1 MANITESRNK
11 NGDIISYRIRVSDG
25 CGVDGKQRFKTLTW
39 KVPHGMTEK
48 QAAKEAEKIALQ
60 FEDEVKNG
68 LAGSQ
73 RGLKLADFVPMYLE
87 IKKGSLS
94 PRIHFEY
101 ARTLNDVIIPA
112 IGHIKLSELRP
123 AHVQAFVNQLQGDVK
138 RKKNGT
144 IDDNNPKLSP
154 ATIRR
159 KLTVLQSVLTQAVK
173 LGLISQNPADSKR
186 LTLPKV
192 TTPKIEIFSRQAAA
206 KMLECLEDEP
216 LQFQVLIQL
225 AIMSGC
231 RCGELCALK
240 FSDFDYETCK
250 MTVERSAYKLKGQ
263 PIAIKPPKDYE
274 VRTITLNEHC
284 IELVKL
290 LQAEKRREAQRL
302 GTYWKNGEWLFT
314 QIDGEIINPQTPTV
328 QFRKFL
334 DRHGLERK
342 KFHALRHSSAT
353 LLLYGGANIKTVQ
366 QRLGHAD
373 IVTTN
378 KYLHAV
384 QEADEQAANI
394 LQDMF
399 ITQKKKPEEQA
410 EQHVTPKINSADCQG
425 SEAS

>member
-1 MANITESRNK
+1 MANIKENRNK
-11 NGDIISYRIRVSDG
+11 DGQLISFRFRVSDG
-25 CGVDGKQRFKTLTW
+25 YGVDGKQRRQTMTW

-48 QAAKEAEKIALQ
+48 QAVKAAEKAAIE
-60 FEDEVKNG
+60 FEDQVLNG

-73 RGLKLADFVPMYLE
+73 KSLKLADFVPMYLD

-101 ARTLNDVIIPA
+101 ERTLNDVILPA
-112 IGHIKLSELRP
+112 LGHIKLSELRS
-123 AHVQAFVNQLQGDVK
+123 AHVQAFVNQLQGDVR
-138 RKKNGT
+138 RKKDGT
-144 IDDNNPKLSP
+144 IDENNPKLSP

-192 TTPKIEIFSRQAAA
+192 TTPKIEIFSKQAAA
-206 KMLECLEDEP
+206 RMLECLEDEP

-250 MTVERSAYKLKGQ
+250 LTVERSAYKLKGQ

-274 VRTITLNEHC
+274 VRTITLNPHC
-284 IELVKL
+284 IELVKP

-302 GTYWKNGEWLFT
+302 GTAWKGSDWVFT
-314 QIDGEIINPQTPTV
+314 QADGEIINPQTPTV
-328 QFRKFL
+328 QFSKFL
-334 DRHGLERK
+334 ARHGLEHK

-399 ITQKKKPEEQA
+399 ITQKKRSDEQA
-410 EQHVTPKINSADCQG
+410 EPQNIQKIG
-425 SEAS
+425 

>member
-1 MANITESRNK
+1 MANLKANK
-11 NGDIISYRIRVSDG
+11 DKDGKIISFRIRVSDG

-39 KVPHGMTEK
+39 KVPHSMTEN
-48 QAAKEAEKIALQ
+48 QAAKEAEKIAMQ

-73 RGLKLADFVPMYLE
+73 RNLKLADFVPMYLE
-87 IKKGSLS
+87 VKKGSLS
-94 PRIHFEY
+94 PRIHVEY
-101 ARTLNDVIIPA
+101 EKTLNKVIIPA
-112 IGHIKLSELRP
+112 LGHIKLSELRP
-123 AHVQAFVNQLQGDVK
+123 AHVQAFVNQLQGDVR
-138 RKKNGT
+138 RKKDGSL
-144 IDDNNPKLSP
+144 DADNTKISP

-192 TTPKIEIFSRQAAA
+192 TAPKIEIFSKQAAV

-231 RCGELCALK
+231 RAGELCALK

-250 MTVERSAYKLKGQ
+250 MTVERSAYKITGQ

-274 VRTITLNEHC
+274 VRTITLNPHC

-302 GTYWKNGEWLFT
+302 GTYWKGGEWLFT
-314 QIDGEIINPQTPTV
+314 QADGEIMHPHTPTAK
-328 QFRKFL
+328 FRKFL
-334 DRHGLERK
+334 AKHNLPHK
-342 KFHALRHSSAT
+342 KFHSLRHSSAT

-399 ITQKKKPEEQA
+399 ITHKKRSEEQA
-410 EQHVTPKINSADCQG
+410 EQHNIQKIG
-425 SEAS
+425 

>member
-1 MANITESRNK
+1 MANIKENRNK
-11 NGDIISYRIRVSDG
+11 DGQIISFRFRVSDG
-25 CGVDGKQRFKTLTW
+25 YGVDGKQRRQTMTW

-48 QAAKEAEKIALQ
+48 QAVKAAEKAAIE
-60 FEDEVKNG
+60 FEDQVLNG

-73 RGLKLADFVPMYLE
+73 KSLKLADFVPMYLD

-101 ARTLNDVIIPA
+101 ERTLNDVILPA
-112 IGHIKLSELRP
+112 LGHIKLSELRS
-123 AHVQAFVNQLQGDVK
+123 AHVQAFVNQLQGDVR
-138 RKKNGT
+138 RKKNGE
-144 IDDNNPKLSP
+144 IDENNPKLSP

-192 TTPKIEIFSRQAAA
+192 TTPKIEIFSKQAAA
-206 KMLECLEDEP
+206 RMLECLEDEP

-250 MTVERSAYKLKGQ
+250 LTVERSAYKLKGQ

-274 VRTITLNEHC
+274 VRTITLNPHC

-302 GTYWKNGEWLFT
+302 GTAWKDSDWVFT
-314 QIDGEIINPQTPTV
+314 QANGEIINPQTPTV
-328 QFRKFL
+328 QFSKFL
-334 DRHGLERK
+334 ARHGLEHK

-399 ITQKKKPEEQA
+399 ITQKKRPDEQA
-410 EQHVTPKINSADCQG
+410 KPQNIQKIG
-425 SEAS
+425 

>member
-1 MANITESRNK
+1 MANVSERKDKDGNIV
-11 NGDIISYRIRVSDG
+11 SYRIRVSRGYDG
-25 CGVDGKQRFKTLTW
+25 QGNKIKPYEKTY
-39 KVPHGMTEK
+39 KPEKGMTRRQIEK
-48 QAAKEAEKIALQ
+48 ELQRQVTLFEEECKKGTIGTAA
-60 FEDEVKNG
+60 N
-68 LAGSQ
+68 
-73 RGLKLADFVPMYLE
+73 LKLRDFIPQYLE

-94 PRIHFEY
+94 PRILFEY
-101 ARTLNDVIIPA
+101 ERTLNDVIIPA
-112 IGHIKLSELRP
+112 LGHIKLTELRP
-123 AHVQAFVNQLQGDVK
+123 AHVQAFVNQLQGNVR
-138 RKKNGT
+138 RKKDGSL
-144 IDDNNPKLSP
+144 DENNPKLSP
-154 ATIRR
+154 ATIHR

-192 TTPKIEIFSRQAAA
+192 TTPKIEIFSKQAAA
-206 KMLECLEDEP
+206 KMLEFLEDEP
-216 LQFQVLIQL
+216 LQFQVLVQL

-240 FSDFDYETCK
+240 FSDFDYESCK
-250 MTVERSAYKLKGQ
+250 MTVERSAYKIAGQ

-274 VRTITLNEHC
+274 VRTIALNEYC
-284 IELVKL
+284 IELVKM
-290 LQAEKRREAQRL
+290 LQTEKLHEAQRL
-302 GTYWKNGEWLFT
+302 GTAWKGSDWLFT

-328 QFRKFL
+328 QFSKFL
-334 DRHGLERK
+334 KKHDLEHK

-394 LQDMF
+394 LQNMF
-399 ITQKKKPEEQA
+399 ITRKKNLEEQG
-410 EQHVTPKINSADCQG
+410 EQQSIQKIG
-425 SEAS
+425 

>member
-1 MANITESRNK
+1 MANLKANK
-11 NGDIISYRIRVSDG
+11 DKDGKIISFRIRVSDG

-39 KVPHGMTEK
+39 KVPHSMTEK
-48 QAAKEAEKIALQ
+48 QAAKEAEKIAMQ

-73 RGLKLADFVPMYLE
+73 RNLKLADFVPMYLE
-87 IKKGSLS
+87 VKKGSLS
-94 PRIHFEY
+94 PRIHVEY
-101 ARTLNDVIIPA
+101 EKTLNKVIIPA
-112 IGHIKLSELRP
+112 LGHIKLSELRP
-123 AHVQAFVNQLQGDVK
+123 AHVQAFVNQLQGDVR
-138 RKKNGT
+138 RKKDGSL
-144 IDDNNPKLSP
+144 DADNTKISP

-192 TTPKIEIFSRQAAA
+192 TAPKIEIFSKQAAV

-231 RCGELCALK
+231 RAGELCALK

-250 MTVERSAYKLKGQ
+250 MTVERSAYKITGQ

-274 VRTITLNEHC
+274 VCTITLNPHC

-302 GTYWKNGEWLFT
+302 GTYWKGGEWLFT
-314 QIDGEIINPQTPTV
+314 QADGEIMHPHTPTAK
-328 QFRKFL
+328 FRKFL
-334 DRHGLERK
+334 SKHNLPHK
-342 KFHALRHSSAT
+342 KFHSLRHSSAT

-399 ITQKKKPEEQA
+399 ITHKKRSEEQA
-410 EQHVTPKINSADCQG
+410 EQHNIQKIG
-425 SEAS
+425 

>member
-1 MANITESRNK
+1 MANIKENRNK
-11 NGDIISYRIRVSDG
+11 DGQIISFRFRVSDG
-25 CGVDGKQRFKTLTW
+25 YGVDGKQRRQTMTW

-48 QAAKEAEKIALQ
+48 QAVKAAEKAAIE
-60 FEDEVKNG
+60 FEDQVLNG

-73 RGLKLADFVPMYLE
+73 KSLKLADFVPMYLD

-101 ARTLNDVIIPA
+101 ERTLNDVILPA
-112 IGHIKLSELRP
+112 LGHIKLSELRS
-123 AHVQAFVNQLQGDVK
+123 AHVQAFVNQLQGDVR
-138 RKKNGT
+138 RKKNGE
-144 IDDNNPKLSP
+144 IDENNPKLSP

-192 TTPKIEIFSRQAAA
+192 TTPKIEIFSKQTAAR
-206 KMLECLEDEP
+206 MLECLEDEP

-250 MTVERSAYKLKGQ
+250 LTVERSAYKLKGQ

-274 VRTITLNEHC
+274 VRTITLNPHC

-302 GTYWKNGEWLFT
+302 GTAWKGSDWVFT
-314 QIDGEIINPQTPTV
+314 QADGEIINPQTPTV
-328 QFRKFL
+328 QFSKFL
-334 DRHGLERK
+334 ARHGLEHK

-399 ITQKKKPEEQA
+399 ITQKKRPDEQA
-410 EQHVTPKINSADCQG
+410 EPQNIQKIG
-425 SEAS
+425 

>member
-1 MANITESRNK
+1 MANIKANK
-11 NGDIISYRIRVSDG
+11 DKDGKIISFRIRVSDG
-25 CGVDGKQRFKTLTW
+25 CGVDGKQRFKTTTW
-39 KVPHGMTEK
+39 KVPYNYTDK
-48 QAAKEAEKIALQ
+48 QAAKEAEKIAMQ

-73 RGLKLADFVPMYLE
+73 RNLKLADFVPMYLE
-87 IKKGSLS
+87 VKKGSLS
-94 PRIHFEY
+94 PRIHVEY
-101 ARTLNDVIIPA
+101 EKTLNKVIIPVL
-112 IGHIKLSELRP
+112 GHIKLSELRP
-123 AHVQAFVNQLQGDVK
+123 AHVQAFVNQLQGDVR
-138 RKKNGT
+138 RKKDGSL
-144 IDDNNPKLSP
+144 DNENTKISP

-173 LGLISQNPADSKR
+173 LGLINQNPADSKR

-192 TTPKIEIFSRQAAA
+192 TAPKIEIFSKQQAA
-206 KMLECLEDEP
+206 KMLECLEGEP

-250 MTVERSAYKLKGQ
+250 MTVERSAYKIKGQ

-274 VRTITLNEHC
+274 VRTITLNPYC

-290 LQAEKRREAQRL
+290 LQAEKRSEAQRL
-302 GTYWKNGEWLFT
+302 GTYWKDGQWLFT
-314 QIDGEIINPQTPTV
+314 QADGEIINPQTPTV
-328 QFRKFL
+328 QFSKFL
-334 DRHGLERK
+334 ERHGLEHK
-342 KFHALRHSSAT
+342 KFHALRHSAAT

-378 KYLHAV
+378 KYLHVVA
-384 QEADEQAANI
+384 EADEQAANI

-399 ITQKKKPEEQA
+399 ITQKKRPQEQPHTI
-410 EQHVTPKINSADCQG
+410 QKTG
-425 SEAS
+425 

>member
-1 MANITESRNK
+1 MANLQANK
-11 NGDIISYRIRVSDG
+11 DKDGKIISYRIRVSDG
-25 CGVDGKQRFKTLTW
+25 CGVDGKQRFKTTTW
-39 KVPHGMTEK
+39 KVPHGMTDK
-48 QAAKEAEKIALQ
+48 QAAKEAEKIAIQ

-73 RGLKLADFVPMYLE
+73 RNLKLADFVPMYLE
-87 IKKGSLS
+87 VKKGSLS
-94 PRIHFEY
+94 PRIHVEY
-101 ARTLNDVIIPA
+101 EKTLNKVIIPA
-112 IGHIKLSELRP
+112 LGHIKLSELRP
-123 AHVQAFVNQLQGDVK
+123 AHVQAFVNQLQGDVR
-138 RKKNGT
+138 RKKDGSLDVENT
-144 IDDNNPKLSP
+144 KISP

-192 TTPKIEIFSRQAAA
+192 TTPKIEIFSKQAAA

-216 LQFQVLIQL
+216 LQFQVLVQL

-231 RCGELCALK
+231 RAGELCALK
-240 FSDFDYETCK
+240 FSDFDYDTCK
-250 MTVERSAYKLKGQ
+250 MTVERSAYKITGQ

-274 VRTITLNEHC
+274 VRTITLNPHC

-302 GTYWKNGEWLFT
+302 GTYWKGGEWLFT
-314 QIDGEIINPQTPTV
+314 QADGEIMHPHTPTAK
-328 QFRKFL
+328 FRKFL
-334 DRHGLERK
+334 AKHNLPHK

-399 ITQKKKPEEQA
+399 ITHKKRSEEQA
-410 EQHVTPKINSADCQG
+410 EQHDIQKIG
-425 SEAS
+425 

>member
-1 MANITESRNK
+1 MANLQANK
-11 NGDIISYRIRVSDG
+11 DKDGKIISYRIRVSDG
-25 CGVDGKQRFKTLTW
+25 CGVDGKQRFKTTTW
-39 KVPHGMTEK
+39 KVPHGMTDK
-48 QAAKEAEKIALQ
+48 QAAKEAEKIAIQ

-73 RGLKLADFVPMYLE
+73 RNLKLADFVPMYLE
-87 IKKGSLS
+87 VKKGSLS
-94 PRIHFEY
+94 PRIHVEY
-101 ARTLNDVIIPA
+101 EKTLNKVIIPA
-112 IGHIKLSELRP
+112 LGHIKLSELRP
-123 AHVQAFVNQLQGDVK
+123 AHVQAFVNQLQGDVR
-138 RKKNGT
+138 RKKDGT
-144 IDDNNPKLSP
+144 IDEKNPKLSP

-192 TTPKIEIFSRQAAA
+192 TTPKIEIFSKQAAV

-250 MTVERSAYKLKGQ
+250 MTVERSAYKIKGQ

-274 VRTITLNEHC
+274 VRTITLNPHC

-290 LQAEKRREAQRL
+290 LQAEKHREAQRL
-302 GTYWKNGEWLFT
+302 GTAWKGSDWVFT
-314 QIDGEIINPQTPTV
+314 KADGEIINPQTPTV
-328 QFRKFL
+328 QFSKFL
-334 DRHGLERK
+334 ARHGLEHK

-399 ITQKKKPEEQA
+399 ITQKKHPEEQA
-410 EQHVTPKINSADCQG
+410 EPSIMQKIG
-425 SEAS
+425 

>member
-1 MANITESRNK
+1 MANIKENRNK
-11 NGDIISYRIRVSDG
+11 DGQLISFRFRVSDG
-25 CGVDGKQRFKTLTW
+25 YGVDGKQRFQSMTW

-48 QAAKEAEKIALQ
+48 QAVKAAEKVAME
-60 FEDEVKNG
+60 FEDQVQNG

-73 RGLKLADFVPMYLE
+73 RSLKLADFVPMYLD

-101 ARTLNDVIIPA
+101 ERTFNDVILPA
-112 IGHIKLSELRP
+112 LGHIKLSELRS
-123 AHVQAFVNQLQGDVK
+123 AHVQAFVNQLQGDVR
-138 RKKNGT
+138 RKKDGT
-144 IDDNNPKLSP
+144 IDENNPKLSP

-192 TTPKIEIFSRQAAA
+192 TTPKIEIFSKQAAA

-250 MTVERSAYKLKGQ
+250 LTVERSAYKLKGQ

-274 VRTITLNEHC
+274 VRTITLNPHC

-302 GTYWKNGEWLFT
+302 GTAWKGSDWVFT
-314 QIDGEIINPQTPTV
+314 QADGEIINPQTPTV
-328 QFRKFL
+328 QFSKFL
-334 DRHGLERK
+334 ARHGLEHK

-399 ITQKKKPEEQA
+399 ITQKKRPEEQA
-410 EQHVTPKINSADCQG
+410 EPNNIQKIG
-425 SEAS
+425 

>member
-1 MANITESRNK
+1 MANLQANK
-11 NGDIISYRIRVSDG
+11 DKDGKIISYRIRVSDG
-25 CGVDGKQRFKTLTW
+25 CGVDGKQRFKTTTW
-39 KVPHGMTEK
+39 KVPHGMTDK
-48 QAAKEAEKIALQ
+48 QAAKEAEKIAIQ

-73 RGLKLADFVPMYLE
+73 RNLKLADFVPMYLE
-87 IKKGSLS
+87 VKKGSLS
-94 PRIHFEY
+94 PRIHVEY
-101 ARTLNDVIIPA
+101 EKTLNKVIIPA
-112 IGHIKLSELRP
+112 LGHIQLSELRP
-123 AHVQAFVNQLQGDVK
+123 AHVQAFVNQLQGDVR
-138 RKKNGT
+138 RKKDGSLDVENT
-144 IDDNNPKLSP
+144 KISP

-192 TTPKIEIFSRQAAA
+192 TTPKIEIFSKQAAA

-216 LQFQVLIQL
+216 LQFQVLVQL

-231 RCGELCALK
+231 RAGELCALK
-240 FSDFDYETCK
+240 FSDFDYDTCK
-250 MTVERSAYKLKGQ
+250 MTVERSAYKITGQ

-274 VRTITLNEHC
+274 VRTITLNPHC

-302 GTYWKNGEWLFT
+302 GTYWKGGEWLFT
-314 QIDGEIINPQTPTV
+314 QADGEIMHPHTPTAK
-328 QFRKFL
+328 FRKFL
-334 DRHGLERK
+334 AKHNLPHK

-399 ITQKKKPEEQA
+399 ITHKKRSEEQA
-410 EQHVTPKINSADCQG
+410 EQHDIQKIG
-425 SEAS
+425 

>member
-1 MANITESRNK
+1 MANLKANK
-11 NGDIISYRIRVSDG
+11 DKDGKIISFRIRVSDG

-39 KVPHGMTEK
+39 KVPHSMTEK
-48 QAAKEAEKIALQ
+48 QAAKEAEKIAMQ

-73 RGLKLADFVPMYLE
+73 RNLKLADFVPMYLE
-87 IKKGSLS
+87 VKKGSLS
-94 PRIHFEY
+94 PRIHVEY
-101 ARTLNDVIIPA
+101 EKTLNKVIIPA
-112 IGHIKLSELRP
+112 LGHIKLSELRP
-123 AHVQAFVNQLQGDVK
+123 AHVQAFVNQLQGDVR
-138 RKKNGT
+138 RKKDGSL
-144 IDDNNPKLSP
+144 DADNTKISP

-192 TTPKIEIFSRQAAA
+192 TAPKIEIFSKQAAV

-231 RCGELCALK
+231 RAGELCALK

-250 MTVERSAYKLKGQ
+250 MTVERSAYKITGQ

-274 VRTITLNEHC
+274 VSTITLNPHC

-302 GTYWKNGEWLFT
+302 GTYWKGGEWLFT
-314 QIDGEIINPQTPTV
+314 QADGEIMHPHTPTAK
-328 QFRKFL
+328 FRKFL
-334 DRHGLERK
+334 EKHGLEHK
-342 KFHALRHSSAT
+342 KFHSLRHSSAT

-399 ITQKKKPEEQA
+399 ITHKKRSEEQA
-410 EQHVTPKINSADCQG
+410 EQHNIQKIG
-425 SEAS
+425 